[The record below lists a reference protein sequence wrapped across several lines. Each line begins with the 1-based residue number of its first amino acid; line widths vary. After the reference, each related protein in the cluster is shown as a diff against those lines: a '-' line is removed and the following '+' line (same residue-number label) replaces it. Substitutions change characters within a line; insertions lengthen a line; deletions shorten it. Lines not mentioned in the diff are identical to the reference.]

1 MNRDTVAWIRF
12 AEESYCAA
20 VLLIKSRARRSPNNV
35 ICFYSHQCVERY
47 LKCRLTEGGANF
59 GDSKLISLFK
69 QTLGL
74 EPSWCRFVDS
84 VTALKSYTADFLYP
98 GHVATR
104 DDARAAL
111 KICRSFRKEARLALG
126 LAAK

>member
-1 MNRDTVAWIRF
+1 MNHDTAVWIQF

-20 VLLIKSRARRSPNNV
+20 DLLMKSRARRSLNNV
-35 ICFYSHQCVERY
+35 ICYYSQQCVERY
-47 LKCRLTEGGANF
+47 IKGRLTEGGANF
-59 GDSKLISLFK
+59 GNSKLINLFK

-74 EPSWCRFVDS
+74 VPSWRRFVDS
-84 VTALKSYTADFLYP
+84 VTTLKSHTADFLYP